1 MSGPEPTVVT
11 PLTLREWPLPE
22 PGDGKSARGAL
33 AVVGGTA
40 TTPGAVLL
48 AGEASLRAG
57 AGKLSLATP
66 EAVAASLAVSVPEAM
81 VVGLPA
87 SRGGSITVDAAA
99 DVVSFTEGADAVL
112 VGPGFMD
119 PQESVRLLVAVAPN
133 LSEPLVVDA
142 LASAYLTEHPE
153 GLRHLTGR
161 VVLTV
166 NPTELARTAGCD
178 ESEVEKDPY
187 DAAADVARRSDVVV
201 LCGGTEKLV
210 VTPGGDAWVVQGGGP
225 GLGVSGSGDVQAGVV
240 AGLLARGAEPAQ
252 AAVWGAYLHARAGER
267 LASSIGRV
275 GFLAREL
282 PPQVPPVLSELA

>member
-1 MSGPEPTVVT
+1 MSRPEPAVVT
-11 PLTLREWPLPE
+11 PLTLREWPLPQ

-33 AVVGGTA
+33 AVVGGTV

-66 EAVAASLAVSVPEAM
+66 EAVAASLAVAVPEAM
-81 VVGLPA
+81 VIGLQA
-87 SRGGSITVDAAA
+87 SRAGNIAVGAAA
-99 DVVSFTEGADAVL
+99 DVVTFTEGADAVL
-112 VGPGFMD
+112 VGPGFTD
-119 PQESVRLLVAVAPN
+119 THESVRLLAGVAPN

-142 LASAYLTEHPE
+142 LASAYLTEHPR
-153 GLRHLTGR
+153 GLRHLDGR

-166 NPTELARTAGCD
+166 NPVELSRTAGCD

-187 DAAADVARRSDVVV
+187 DAAAEVARRSDVVV

-210 VTPGGDAWVVQGGGP
+210 VTPAGDAWVVEGGGP

-252 AAVWGAYLHARAGER
+252 AAVWGAYLHARSGER
-267 LASSIGRV
+267 LASSIGKV

-282 PPQVPPVLSELA
+282 PPEVPPVLAELA